1 MPLSDMSAAGTD
13 DDFSERARAFARIHA
28 GKPPKIFAANLSA
41 KVETLQAGEVT
52 IPVTLSDGS
61 PGDAWVCSPRA
72 TYTDCAAEEAERY
85 LPAWMARGSR
95 GLSRGIGDWLTDA
108 GIDRVAAVNNWL
120 LSTNLYPPLRAV
132 PLATLIEAARGRW
145 PGHALWFR
153 SLNTLDNADW
163 IAALTA
169 SGFQLVVSRQVYL
182 YEDLAALSARHTNLK
197 RDLQQLG
204 RTGLR
209 RVRDDGITEDD
220 YTRIARL
227 YEMLYMEKY
236 SRFNPHYN
244 AEFMRCWHKAG
255 LLEFHGFRDDSG
267 ILQCVVGLFRQG
279 TTFTS
284 PIVGYDTSLPRQ
296 LGLYR
301 LLTACA
307 YEATMEKGCRLNFSA
322 GAAEFKR
329 LRGGAPAIEYSAVY
343 ARHLPRNLRNALGA
357 LSLATRRVGAPLLSK
372 YKL

>member
-1 MPLSDMSAAGTD
+1 MPVSDLSAAGAAE
-13 DDFSERARAFARIHA
+13 DFSERARAFARIHA
-28 GKPPKIFAANLSA
+28 GRPAQIFAANLSA
-41 KVETLQAGEVT
+41 KVETLQAGDTTMPVT
-52 IPVTLSDGS
+52 ISDGA

-72 TYTDCAAEEAERY
+72 TYADCAAEEAERY

-95 GLSRGIGDWLTDA
+95 GLSRGIGAWLSDA

-120 LSTNLYPPLRAV
+120 LSTNLYPPLRMV
-132 PLATLIEAARGRW
+132 PLATLVDTARERW
-145 PGHALWFR
+145 PDHAIWFR
-153 SLNTLDNADW
+153 SLNTIDNADW
-163 IAALTA
+163 IAALSA
-169 SGFQLVVSRQVYL
+169 SGFQPVVSRQVYL
-182 YEDLAALSARHTNLK
+182 YQDLAALSARHANLK
-197 RDLQQLG
+197 RDLQLLG

-209 RVRDDGITEDD
+209 RVRNDGITRDD
-220 YTRIARL
+220 YARIARL

-244 AEFMRCWHKAG
+244 AAFMRSWHQAG

-267 ILQCVVGLFRQG
+267 VLQCVVGLFRQG
-279 TTFTS
+279 AIVTS

-307 YEATMEKGCRLNFSA
+307 YEATMELGGRLNFSA
-322 GAAEFKR
+322 GAAGFKR
-329 LRGGAPAIEYSAVY
+329 LRGGVPAIEYSAVY
-343 ARHLPRNLRNALGA
+343 ARHLPRKTRNAIGV

-372 YKL
+372 YGL

>member
-1 MPLSDMSAAGTD
+1 MPVSDLSAAE
-13 DDFSERARAFARIHA
+13 DFSGRARAFARIHA
-28 GKPPKIFAANLSA
+28 GQPAQAFAANLSA
-41 KVETLQAGEVT
+41 KVETLQAGDTTMPVT
-52 IPVTLSDGS
+52 ISDGA

-72 TYTDCAAEEAERY
+72 TYADCAAEEAERY
-85 LPAWMARGSR
+85 LPAWMTRGSR
-95 GLSRGIGDWLTDA
+95 GFSKGIGNWLTDI
-108 GIDRVAAVNNWL
+108 GIDRVAAINNWL
-120 LSTNLYPPLRAV
+120 LSTNLYPPLRTV
-132 PLATLIEAARGRW
+132 PLATLLEAARGRW
-145 PGHALWFR
+145 PDHAIWFR
-153 SLNTLDNADW
+153 SLNTMDNADW

-169 SGFQLVVSRQVYL
+169 NGFQLVVSRQVYL
-182 YEDLAALSARHTNLK
+182 YEDLAALSARHANLK

-204 RTGLR
+204 RTALH
-209 RVRDDGITEDD
+209 RVRDDGITDDD
-220 YTRIARL
+220 YPRIARL

-236 SRFNPHYN
+236 SRFNPHYS
-244 AEFMRCWHKAG
+244 AEFMRRWHQAG

-343 ARHLPRNLRNALGA
+343 TRHLSRKIRNALGA